1 MTQEERTLILFKPDC
16 VRRNLSGEI
25 LQRLLGEG
33 FVLRGIK
40 MMQLDEKILREHY
53 AHIIDLVIDGEPLF
67 PKLSAF
73 MQSSPVIAIILEGP
87 GVVTCVRNILG
98 PTNSQK
104 APTGTIRRKTPS
116 LRSTDSS
123 ARKSSSDSLSESPD
137 GLPQREIPSC
147 SGRAVRGRSV
157 RISPPWAPTATVC
170 SKCAAH
176 DPSAVTAV
184 HSSGRTFTRY
194 VPKVIIGS
202 IARIIPRFR

>member
-40 MMQLDEKILREHY
+40 MMQLNEKILREHY
-53 AHIIDLVIDGEPLF
+53 AHIIDLVIDDEPLF

-87 GVVTCVRNILG
+87 GVVTRVRNILG

-104 APTGTIRRKTPS
+104 APTGTIRGDFGTNS
-116 LRSTDSS
+116 MLNVCH
-123 ARKSSSDSLSESPD
+123 ASDSPENALI
-137 GLPQREIPSC
+137 EI
-147 SGRAVRGRSV
+147 
-157 RISPPWAPTATVC
+157 
-170 SKCAAH
+170 
-176 DPSAVTAV
+176 D
-184 HSSGRTFTRY
+184 
-194 VPKVIIGS
+194 
-202 IARIIPRFR
+202 RFFGKEEQF

>member
-40 MMQLDEKILREHY
+40 MMQLNEKILREHY

-87 GVVTCVRNILG
+87 GVVTRVRNILG

-104 APTGTIRRKTPS
+104 APTGTIRGDFGTNS
-116 LRSTDSS
+116 MLNVCH
-123 ARKSSSDSLSESPD
+123 ASDSPENALI
-137 GLPQREIPSC
+137 EI
-147 SGRAVRGRSV
+147 
-157 RISPPWAPTATVC
+157 
-170 SKCAAH
+170 
-176 DPSAVTAV
+176 D
-184 HSSGRTFTRY
+184 
-194 VPKVIIGS
+194 
-202 IARIIPRFR
+202 RFFGKEEQF